1 MAVSFE
7 IKLLRDFINF
17 PTRDKGLRQLESVI
31 TDILNSENLTPEER
45 ETLNDLLILVQNFC
59 TPKLDYVNFLRIP
72 GKVNSFVNNAVM
84 KSCAQL
90 FKSPQD
96 RKKTALQTSANELFA
111 LHAQCVPFP
120 TLLQNKF
127 YAWCVLSA
135 GFLDR
140 FRFICRKLKS
150 IALADKFKP
159 QLNTFCTILISVE
172 ISTDSYTQN
181 VNNWAPL
188 NLANEFGALK
198 LKFTKPDEQVRIHR
212 DYMQSGGSSAA
223 ASSSNQIQTGFD
235 MTVAYPNVQYQ
246 QDANRNATLSPYN
259 QSYQQ
264 TSYWPG
270 RYGREVVTLQQAQPY
285 AFPNDQNTRA
295 RGTTD
300 TAYNYQNAQQNTHY
314 NTSARYLN
322 NQTGNQQLAITFDS
336 TNTATQFSNQNT
348 QDERVSV
355 PERFSASDVTYLNQ
369 AVGVAADS
377 YGPRNLAAIRQYINK
392 GSGMKI
398 QDDFARYI
406 FTLTENGRA
415 RLAAALADMFAGTP
429 AAARVM
435 DILAALPDY
444 IKHLSK
450 DRLSSC
456 FSQKLKQQINSQDDG
471 VPMLEQLPN
480 DIIGSYSGFNQIPNN
495 LLPDLLFQ
503 CVESTT
509 ANETR
514 NHRDKNDAPWFRKKL
529 LSFLNSAPLDQITKF
544 YRQITGLEAPDRP
557 SLKKFWQ
564 FVLYSA
570 NNMPDTWY
578 LEKALPATLSEN
590 RVHKKKDKKSSQRS
604 PREYQLEQSFGEF
617 DAETDQNINIT
628 AAASRATDNYGNQQ
642 AYGGFDGPSA
652 VPPTDVNPSQHVQF
666 DLPNSTADNY
676 NNLNHTQN
684 RNDAIQSQNVQ
695 FDLTNS
701 AAYNNVNPTQH
712 WNNSVFS
719 NTYGNAVG
727 PAGGDETTSKQY
739 FQNAT
744 IPDTAA
750 APGRLDGKQN
760 FQAESTAD
768 TDVNPTV
775 PDRNTQIKQ
784 TQYADSSAQT
794 TGTSTNTATAPLPRG
809 FGASKGN
816 ETTPSPTK
824 GKFEPILEDLSAKI
838 ARANG
843 IDLVKGIRAGDFLDA
858 LQSLK
863 N

>member
-7 IKLLRDFINF
+7 IKLLRDFLNF

-31 TDILNSENLTPEER
+31 TDILNSENLTPEET
-45 ETLNDLLILVQNFC
+45 ETLNDLLGLVQNFC
-59 TPKLDYVNFLRIP
+59 TSKLDYVNFLRIP
-72 GKVNSFVNNAVM
+72 GKVNSFINNAVM

-90 FKSPQD
+90 FKGRSD
-96 RKKTALQTSANELFA
+96 IKKTALQTSATEVFTLY
-111 LHAQCVPFP
+111 AQCAPFP

-127 YAWCVLSA
+127 YAWCVLSV
-135 GFLDR
+135 GFMDR
-140 FRFICRKLKS
+140 FKFTCQKLECNDLAKKLKLQ
-150 IALADKFKP
+150 INA
-159 QLNTFCTILISVE
+159 FCNILIF
-172 ISTDSYTQN
+172 IKKGTDSYTQT

-188 NLANEFGALK
+188 NLANDFSALK
-198 LKFTKPDEQVRIHR
+198 LKSTKPDEQVRIHH
-212 DYMQSGGSSAA
+212 DYMQSGGLSANTSSSA
-223 ASSSNQIQTGFD
+223 QIQTGLD
-235 MTVAYPNVQYQ
+235 MNAAYQNAQYQ
-246 QDANRNATLSPYN
+246 QYAAQNGAQLMYN
-259 QSYQQ
+259 QPSHQ
-264 TSYWPG
+264 T
-270 RYGREVVTLQQAQPY
+270 QPY
-285 AFPNDQNTRA
+285 AFQNQQNNQA
-295 RGTTD
+295 GGNYNQV
-300 TAYNYQNAQQNTHY
+300 YNYQQTQQYNQNNNAYTGY
-314 NTSARYLN
+314 SN
-322 NQTGNQQLAITFDS
+322 NQTSNQQLAINFDS

-544 YRQITGLEAPDRP
+544 YRQITGLDAPGRP

-570 NNMPDTWY
+570 NNLPDTWY

-628 AAASRATDNYGNQQ
+628 AAASRATNNYGNQQ

-666 DLPNSTADNY
+666 DLTNSTADNY

-684 RNDAIQSQNVQ
+684 RNDAIQSQTVQ

-719 NTYGNAVG
+719 NTYGNAGG
-727 PAGGDETTSKQY
+727 PAVGDETTSKQY

-750 APGRLDGKQN
+750 APGRLDGNQN

-768 TDVNPTV
+768 TGVDPTV

-794 TGTSTNTATAPLPRG
+794 TGTPTNTATAPLPGG
-809 FGASKGN
+809 FGASTGN